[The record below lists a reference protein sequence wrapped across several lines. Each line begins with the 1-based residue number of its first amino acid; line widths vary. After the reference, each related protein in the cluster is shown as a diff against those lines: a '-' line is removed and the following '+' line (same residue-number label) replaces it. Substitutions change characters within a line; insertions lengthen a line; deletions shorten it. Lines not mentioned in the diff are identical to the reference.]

1 MKFFLLGREKS
12 EEESERRLK
21 LMAKA
26 ENMFV
31 TFSVTTFL
39 PMGYYLAVLSLYL
52 RLAQKIRSVFFIRI
66 AEKVI
71 QIFMKLLPVWGV
83 CACVYV

>member
-1 MKFFLLGREKS
+1 
-12 EEESERRLK
+12 
-21 LMAKA
+21 MAKA
-26 ENMFV
+26 VNEFI

-52 RLAQKIRSVFFIRI
+52 SAAQKTPVCFIFIRI